1 VVNIFTL
8 IISNS
13 QDLRYCHNFLLV
25 DEAKNPINSFYFVQ
39 SVTQRK
45 NFKCASYVSPN
56 SNRHL
61 SEWSE
66 GKLPFAPSNIFN
78 QSIVKLEIKES

>member
-1 VVNIFTL
+1 MLLTFYIAQDIFKDT
-8 IISNS
+8 

-25 DEAKNPINSFYFVQ
+25 NEAEKPINSFYFVP

-56 SNRHL
+56 TII
-61 SEWSE
+61 
-66 GKLPFAPSNIFN
+66 LPLGYLVPL
-78 QSIVKLEIKES
+78 K